1 MNTDK
6 PIQSRWIELLVA
18 LCFTVVGVVVV
29 LDSRRVGN
37 AWGSD
42 GPQPGYFPF
51 YVGCLILIGSAWVFL
66 QTLVNW
72 RRDGGNKVS
81 AQASEWRLMLMMFL
95 PTLAYLISMFWLGLY
110 LSSWLFIASFMI
122 WQGRYTFFKSAIVGF
137 AINAFLFVLFEI
149 WFKLP
154 LPKGPV
160 ETWMGY

>member
-1 MNTDK
+1 
-6 PIQSRWIELLVA
+6 
-18 LCFTVVGVVVV
+18 
-29 LDSRRVGN
+29 
-37 AWGSD
+37 
-42 GPQPGYFPF
+42 
-51 YVGCLILIGSAWVFL
+51 LIGSAWVFL
-66 QTLVNW
+66 QTLINW
-72 RRDGGNKVS
+72 RRDGGNKVF

-95 PTLAYLISMFWLGLY
+95 PTLAYMISMVWLGLY